1 VTKILSVVGA
11 RPNFMKIAPLVHEM
25 RKYPDIESILVNTGQ
40 HYDTAMAGQ
49 FFEQLEIPVPDVSLE
64 VGSGTHAVQTA
75 EVMKRLEPVL
85 EKLRPDVVVVVGDV
99 NSTMAA
105 ALTAV
110 KLHVPVAHVESGL
123 RSFDRSM
130 PEEINRLVTDA
141 ISDQLFVSEESGRT
155 NLVKEGVDP
164 GKIHFVGNVMIDCL
178 ERFRPLWERSD
189 VRQRIGV
196 EGVPYGVVT
205 LHRPSNVDE
214 PAMLEKLMEALVE
227 IGRQIPLI
235 FPVHPRTRQR
245 LASLDVPVVT
255 SLKGA
260 QANGKG
266 ILCVDPLGYVD
277 FMALVSNARIVLTDS
292 GGLQE
297 EASVLGVPCLT
308 MRENT
313 ERPATVTH
321 GTNRI
326 VGTSATKI
334 MAEAWKVLDEPKPAP
349 KRPALWDGRTS
360 ERIIS
365 ILRKI

>member
-1 VTKILSVVGA
+1 VKILSVVGA
-11 RPNFMKIAPLVHEM
+11 RPNFMKIAPLIHEM
-25 RKYPDIESILVNTGQ
+25 RRYPDIEPILVNTGQ
-40 HYDTAMAGQ
+40 HYDVAMAGQ

-64 VGSGTHAVQTA
+64 VGSGSHAVQTG

-85 EKLRPDVVVVVGDV
+85 EQLRPDVVVVVGDV

-110 KLHVPVAHVESGL
+110 KLQIPVAHVESGL
-123 RSFDRSM
+123 RSFDRAM

-141 ISDQLFVSEESGRT
+141 ISDQLFVSEESGQR
-155 NLVKEGVDP
+155 NLLREGVDSS
-164 GKIHFVGNVMIDCL
+164 KIHLVGNVMIDCL
-178 ERFRPLWERSD
+178 ERYRPLWQRSD
-189 VRQRIGV
+189 IRRRLGV
-196 EGVPYGVVT
+196 DDRAYGVMT
-205 LHRPSNVDE
+205 LHRPSNVDD
-214 PAMLEKLMEALVE
+214 PAMLERLMEGLVD

-245 LASLDVPVVT
+245 LASLDIPLVG
-255 SLKGA
+255 SLKDA
-260 QANGKG
+260 ASNGKG
-266 ILCVDPLGYVD
+266 ILCVEPLGYVD
-277 FMALVSNARIVLTDS
+277 FMALAAGARIVLTDS

-297 EASVLGVPCLT
+297 EATVLGIPCLT

-326 VGTSATKI
+326 VGTSPAKI
-334 MAEAWKVLDEPKPAP
+334 LAEAWRVLDEPMPAAA
-349 KRPALWDGRTS
+349 RPALWDGRTS

>member
-1 VTKILSVVGA
+1 VKILSVVGA
-11 RPNFMKIAPLVHEM
+11 RPNFMKIAPLVDEM

-110 KLHVPVAHVESGL
+110 KLHIPVAHVESGL
-123 RSFDRSM
+123 RSFDRAM

-141 ISDQLFVSEESGRT
+141 ISDQLFVSEESGRA
-155 NLVKEGVDP
+155 NLLKEGVDP

-178 ERFRPLWERSD
+178 ERFRPLWARSD

-196 EGVPYGVVT
+196 DGVPYGVVT

-214 PAMLEKLMEALVE
+214 PAMLEKLMEALVD

-245 LASLDVPVVT
+245 LASLDVPLVT

-277 FMALVSNARIVLTDS
+277 FMALVSSARIVLTDS

-326 VGTSATKI
+326 VGTSTTKI
-334 MAEAWKVLDEPKPAP
+334 MAEAWRVLDEPKPAP

>member
-1 VTKILSVVGA
+1 MRFLYVVGA
-11 RPNFMKIAPLVHEM
+11 RPNFVKMAPVVAALRRTLPDAQHRLVH
-25 RKYPDIESILVNTGQ
+25 TGQ
-40 HYDTAMAGQ
+40 HYDSEMSELFLRELAMP
-49 FFEQLEIPVPDVSLE
+49 EPDHRLG

-75 EVMKRLEPVL
+75 RVMEALERDVL
-85 EKLRPDVVVVVGDV
+85 DEPPELAFAPGDV
-99 NSTMAA
+99 NSTLGA
-105 ALTAV
+105 ALVFA
-110 KLHVPVAHVESGL
+110 KLGIPYAHVESGL

-155 NLVKEGVDP
+155 NLLKEGVDP

-178 ERFRPLWERSD
+178 ERFRPLWARSD

-196 EGVPYGVVT
+196 DGVPYGVVT

-214 PAMLEKLMEALVE
+214 PAMLEKLMEALVD

-255 SLKGA
+255 SLKGP
-260 QANGKG
+260 QANSKG

-326 VGTSATKI
+326 VGTSTTKI
-334 MAEAWKVLDEPKPAP
+334 MAEAWQVLDEPKPAP

>member
-1 VTKILSVVGA
+1 MKILSVVGA

-110 KLHVPVAHVESGL
+110 KLHIPVAHVESGL
-123 RSFDRSM
+123 RSFDRAM

-141 ISDQLFVSEESGRT
+141 ISDQLFVSEESGRA
-155 NLVKEGVDP
+155 NLLKEGVDP

-178 ERFRPLWERSD
+178 ERFRPLWARSD

-196 EGVPYGVVT
+196 DGVPYGVVT

-214 PAMLEKLMEALVE
+214 PAMLEKLMEALVD

-245 LASLDVPVVT
+245 LASLDVPLVT

-277 FMALVSNARIVLTDS
+277 FMALVSSARIVLTDS

-326 VGTSATKI
+326 VGTSTTKI
-334 MAEAWKVLDEPKPAP
+334 MAEAWRVLDEPKPAP

>member
-1 VTKILSVVGA
+1 VKILSVVGA

-110 KLHVPVAHVESGL
+110 KLHIPVAHVESGL

-141 ISDQLFVSEESGRT
+141 ISDQLFVSEESGRA
-155 NLVKEGVDP
+155 NLLKEGVDP
-164 GKIHFVGNVMIDCL
+164 GKIHFVGHVMIDCL
-178 ERFRPLWERSD
+178 ERFRPLWARSD

-196 EGVPYGVVT
+196 DGVPYGVVT

-214 PAMLEKLMEALVE
+214 PAMLEKLMEALVD

-245 LASLDVPVVT
+245 LASLDVPLVT

-277 FMALVSNARIVLTDS
+277 FMALVSSARIVLTDS

-326 VGTSATKI
+326 VGTSTTKI
-334 MAEAWKVLDEPKPAP
+334 MAEAWRVLDEPKPAP